1 MTKDSQGSLA
11 VVCHEGYLHEIP
23 PESQAGLLGGLTSW
37 SLSFDLVEVILAS
50 ETELMTE
57 AGIHL
62 SEDRWP
68 WKA

>member
-11 VVCHEGYLHEIP
+11 VVCHEGCC
-23 PESQAGLLGGLTSW
+23 QAGLLGVFTSW
-37 SLSFDLVEVILAS
+37 SVSFVLVEVILAS

-68 WKA
+68 LEA